1 MNHGKRKVGAAG
13 RSIRRTLIIVLAL
26 CLTTAPFVSGC
37 GESGGSAGEVN
48 VYNWADYIDPDVVE
62 MFEEETGIK
71 VNYFE
76 FQSNEELYSL
86 MRMGSSS
93 ADIII
98 PSDYTVARLIAED
111 MLEELDFSNI
121 PNYSLIDGSFKN
133 LDYDPDGLYSVAYM
147 VGTVGLIYNTAMI
160 TGDFT
165 SWSALFDEQ
174 YAGQIVMF
182 DNPRDAFGVALK
194 YLGYSQNT
202 TSEAEIREA
211 FDLLLK
217 QKPLVHAYVMNQI
230 FFKLESGEAAL
241 GPYYAGDY
249 LAMYE
254 QNNDLVFTHPVEGTN
269 YFVDTMCIP
278 KDAGN
283 KKNAE
288 IFINFMCRTDIALL
302 NMAEIMYASANYEAA
317 EEFADELEPWQYE
330 IMFASDEVLAKSE
343 VFTHLPEDILAMYD
357 QLWIELKR

>member
-1 MNHGKRKVGAAG
+1 MKKGKSNIEALSITIRKALI
-13 RSIRRTLIIVLAL
+13 SIVAL
-26 CLTTAPFVSGC
+26 CLALVPLASGC
-37 GESGGSAGEVN
+37 GETAGSAGVVN
-48 VYNWADYIDPDVVE
+48 VYNWADYIDQDVIDI
-62 MFEEETGIK
+62 FEEETGIK
-71 VNYFE
+71 VNYVE

-86 MRMGSSS
+86 MRMGSSN

-98 PSDYTVARLIAED
+98 PSDYTAARLHAEG

-121 PNYSLIDGSFKN
+121 PNYSLIDDRYKN
-133 LDYDPDGLYSVAYM
+133 LNYDPQGLYTVAYM
-147 VGTVGLIYNTAMI
+147 VGNVGLIHNSAMI
-160 TGDFT
+160 TGDFS
-165 SWSALFDEQ
+165 SWSALFDER

-211 FDLLLK
+211 FDLLLE

-254 QNNDLVFTHPVEGTN
+254 QNNDLVFTHPVEGSN

-278 KDAGN
+278 KGAGN
-283 KKNAE
+283 KTNAE

-302 NMAEIMYASANYEAA
+302 NMEEIMYASANYEAA
-317 EEFADELEPWQYE
+317 AEFADELEPWMYE
-330 IMFASDEVLAKSE
+330 IMFASDEVLARGE
-343 VFTHLPEDILAMYD
+343 IFTHLPDDILALYD